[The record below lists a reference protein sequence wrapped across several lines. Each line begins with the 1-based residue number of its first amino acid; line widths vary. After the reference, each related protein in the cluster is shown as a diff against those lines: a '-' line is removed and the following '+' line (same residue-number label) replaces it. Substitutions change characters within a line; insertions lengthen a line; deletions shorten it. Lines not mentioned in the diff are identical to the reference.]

1 MNRIIVSGNIVKDAE
16 LRYTPQGTAVAEFRI
31 GIRDDLLKKRE
42 NRSVFISIVLF
53 GQRAELI
60 HKYLLKG
67 KPMLVEG
74 RLDVKSKKMED
85 GRTFTNI
92 QIYADKLEFLG
103 KKEGTTSESHEPEP
117 SHQNPGTEEP
127 AGDFEIPAEEEN
139 Q

>member
-53 GQRAELI
+53 GVRAEAI

-67 KPMLVEG
+67 KPILVEG
-74 RLDVKSKKMED
+74 RLDIKTKKMED

-92 QIYADKLEFLG
+92 QVYADRLEFLG
-103 KKEGTTSESHEPEP
+103 RKEGTSESHEPEAAP
-117 SHQNPGTEEP
+117 QEAHSETP
-127 AGDFEIPAEEEN
+127 AEDFEIPQEEN
-139 Q
+139 E

>member
-1 MNRIIVSGNIVKDAE
+1 MNRIIVSGNIVRDAE

-67 KPMLVEG
+67 KPILVEG
-74 RLDVKSKKMED
+74 RLDIKTKKLED

-92 QIYADKLEFLG
+92 QVYADKLEFLG
-103 KKEGTTSESHEPEP
+103 KKEGTAGSPEPEAAP
-117 SHQNPGTEEP
+117 QETHNETPPE
-127 AGDFEIPAEEEN
+127 DFEIPQEEN
-139 Q
+139 E